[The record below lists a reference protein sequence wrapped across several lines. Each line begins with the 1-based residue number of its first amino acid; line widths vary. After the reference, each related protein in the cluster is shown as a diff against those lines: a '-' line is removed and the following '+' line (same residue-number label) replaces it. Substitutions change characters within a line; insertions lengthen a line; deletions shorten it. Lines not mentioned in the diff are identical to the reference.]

1 MFIIMKKIVILNGS
15 PHKTGKTMTLVNE
28 VLKTMRGEDLEIK
41 TYNLNTMQISGCQGC
56 YGCKKTGKCIVKDD
70 MQSIYEDIDNADGVI
85 FATPV
90 FFWQMT
96 AQLKL
101 TIDRLFA
108 YFKQDYSSFLS
119 PNKKALLLATFGGG
133 DMSQYQNYFD
143 TAGKSLVFMGFGE
156 YKVLI
161 TGGLRDSNELLERS
175 EVLSN
180 AREMGQWLLA

>member
-1 MFIIMKKIVILNGS
+1 MKKIVILNGS

-28 VLKTMRGEDLEIK
+28 VSNAIKDKALEIK
-41 TYNLNTMQISGCQGC
+41 TYDLNTMQISGCQGC
-56 YGCKKTGKCIVKDD
+56 YGCKKTGKCVIKDD
-70 MQSIYEDIDNADGVI
+70 MQSIYEDINNADGVI

-143 TAGKSLVFMGFGE
+143 TVGKSLVFAGFGE

-161 TGGLRDSNELLERS
+161 TGGLRDSKELLERS
-175 EVLSN
+175 DVLSN
-180 AREMGQWLLA
+180 AKDMGEWLLA